1 MNLLSVRYLQMP
13 ARGGVIAASLYL
25 VSRREY
31 WASRLICDAVHRR
44 IKRTQLGKASLPDP
58 EQAGQARDEAA
69 ELPRISLPSHLYM
82 GANIRNCLNC
92 VTQFTQWNHL
102 GSWLRYEP

>member
-1 MNLLSVRYLQMP
+1 MNLLPVRYLQIP
-13 ARGGVIAASLYL
+13 AWDGVIAASLYL
-25 VSRREY
+25 VSRREFS
-31 WASRLICDAVHRR
+31 ASKAICDALHRR
-44 IKRTQLGKASLPDP
+44 IK
-58 EQAGQARDEAA
+58 
-69 ELPRISLPSHLYM
+69 PRISLPSHLYM